1 MPLRP
6 MLLLAGGLLL
16 SACTL
21 APITDAASG
30 VRVLAAAPASCTRME
45 QVEVSVTPGLGP
57 FERNPLRVKDE
68 LESLARNQAAAVHAN
83 AVVPAGPPVEGR
95 QRFDTWRCG
104 T

>member
-30 VRVLAAAPASCTRME
+30 VRVLATAPTGCTRMD
-45 QVEVSVTPGLGP
+45 QVEVAVTPGLGP
-57 FERNPLRVKDE
+57 YARNPLRVKDE
-68 LESLARNQAAAVHAN
+68 LESLARNQAAAAGAN
-83 AVVPAGPPVEGR
+83 AVVQVGAPVEGR
-95 QRFDTWRCG
+95 QRFDTYRCG
-104 T
+104 S